1 MRSRM
6 AQDLHNKWRTRNRNG
21 ALTNVAMKDGPV
33 NTVRFFEAFDFTS
46 VAETRLQ
53 AHKPA
58 VTDTVMK
65 S

>member
-1 MRSRM
+1 M
-6 AQDLHNKWRTRNRNG
+6 KWRTCKGNG
-21 ALTNVAMKDGPV
+21 ALPNVRMKDAPV

-58 VTDTVMK
+58 VTDTVRK
-65 S
+65 SYGKN

>member
-1 MRSRM
+1 M
-6 AQDLHNKWRTRNRNG
+6 AQDLQNKWRTRNRNG
-21 ALTNVAMKDGPV
+21 ALPNVAMKDGPV

-46 VAETRLQ
+46 VAEARLQ